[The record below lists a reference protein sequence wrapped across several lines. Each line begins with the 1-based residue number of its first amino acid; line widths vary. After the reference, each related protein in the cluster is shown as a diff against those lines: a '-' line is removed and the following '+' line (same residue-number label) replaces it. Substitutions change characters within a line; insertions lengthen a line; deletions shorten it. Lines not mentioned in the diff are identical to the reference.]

1 MTASVIIHEELN
13 NVQQIDIDIHPRK
26 YEIFKILGKATFI
39 GQWPDYDVV
48 IMKSENGVVPNQNTL
63 PYPFHNETVK
73 GKILLLKM
81 DENSEHKPF
90 ELQEFISL
98 RERML
103 HTLEQP
109 VYTLGQVENV

>member
-1 MTASVIIHEELN
+1 MTASVIIHEELD
-13 NVQQIDIDIHPRK
+13 NVQQIYIDIHPRK

-39 GQWPDYDVV
+39 GQWPDYDIV

-73 GKILLLKM
+73 GKILLLRM
-81 DENSEHKPF
+81 NENSEHEPF
-90 ELQEFISL
+90 GLDEFIYL

-103 HTLEQP
+103 HNLEQP